1 MSRLHLMLLGFIN
14 NKPMY
19 GYEILNTIAEKK
31 MDIWIGIKPPSVYN
45 ALKILE
51 NKKYINGKQITEG
64 NNPPR
69 TVYEITT
76 LGKNYLTKLIKINS
90 RNFMEGH
97 EFWFAI
103 SFSQLIL
110 TKKEFNQIVNE
121 RIDALKKHAMMDKD
135 LFIRIEKEILD
146 KKVPFIH
153 KHLFKMGS
161 TTHDLEIQVLTEL
174 LNDANNPE
182 NETFFLKEGK

>member
-110 TKKEFNQIVNE
+110 TKK
-121 RIDALKKHAMMDKD
+121 
-135 LFIRIEKEILD
+135 
-146 KKVPFIH
+146 
-153 KHLFKMGS
+153 
-161 TTHDLEIQVLTEL
+161 
-174 LNDANNPE
+174 
-182 NETFFLKEGK
+182 